1 MTDLLAGLKLFM
13 DFENQLRKIN
23 QLLKDREK
31 MSKYNK
37 TFYDVYCEL
46 WELLD
51 KPRLKFWQR
60 MRAKQLL
67 NQLLRLHNTHFF

>member
-31 MSKYNK
+31 MSKHNK

>member
-1 MTDLLAGLKLFM
+1 
-13 DFENQLRKIN
+13 
-23 QLLKDREK
+23 
-31 MSKYNK
+31 MSRRNK
-37 TFYDVYCEL
+37 TFYDVYSEL

-67 NQLLRLHNTHFF
+67 NQLLRLHDTHFF

>member
-1 MTDLLAGLKLFM
+1 MVNA
-13 DFENQLRKIN
+13 
-23 QLLKDREK
+23 KDCKGDKRK
-31 MSKYNK
+31 MSRRNK
-37 TFYDVYCEL
+37 TFYDVYSEL

-67 NQLLRLHNTHFF
+67 NQLLRLHDTHIF

>member
-1 MTDLLAGLKLFM
+1 
-13 DFENQLRKIN
+13 
-23 QLLKDREK
+23 
-31 MSKYNK
+31 MSRRNK
-37 TFYDVYCEL
+37 TFHDVYSEL

-67 NQLLRLHNTHFF
+67 NQLLRLHNTHIF